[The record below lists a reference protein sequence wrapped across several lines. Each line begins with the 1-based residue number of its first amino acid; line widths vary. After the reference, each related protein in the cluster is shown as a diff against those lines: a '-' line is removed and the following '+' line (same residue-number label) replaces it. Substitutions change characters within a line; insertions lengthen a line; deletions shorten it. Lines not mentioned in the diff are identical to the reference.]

1 MKHKNVTPV
10 QLALQTITSLGV
22 GLRLTFK
29 HFFSATKRRQPV
41 GVMDDA
47 YFKQPEGIVTTEYP
61 HEAIPLP
68 DNGRYQLHNEISDC
82 IVCDL
87 CAKICPVNCIEIDP
101 IKSPVEIGKTSDG
114 STKRIYAATFDIDMA
129 KCMYCGLCT
138 TVCPTECLT
147 MTKTFDFSVYDVK
160 QLVFPFA
167 ELTTEEAEVKRK
179 EVAVLMEEEKAKKA
193 AAAAAKAAT
202 TSTDTE
208 ATPKPATPKPSMG
221 KPAIGKPVIKPAA
234 PKEEPSTTTDN
245 SSTTTEVTPTVES
258 TAPKMP
264 PKLKPVIPKKPIETS
279 TGDSENESSKNIEE
293 NYQKAQDIQPID
305 SAESKPTPKVMPKLK
320 PVIPKKPATEQS
332 SASNEVAPATPTPES
347 NVTDATNTTSE
358 EVPKPKVMPKL
369 KPVIPKLKKPD
380 TDEGGTQ
387 DA

>member
-1 MKHKNVTPV
+1 MKNKNVTPI
-10 QLALQTITSLGV
+10 QLALQTISSLGT
-22 GLRLTFK
+22 GLRLTFR
-29 HFFSATKRRQPV
+29 HLFSATKRRQPV
-41 GVMDDA
+41 GVMEDT
-47 YFKQPEGIVTTEYP
+47 YFKQPAEGIVTTEYP
-61 HEAIPLP
+61 HEAIPIP

-114 STKRIYAATFDIDMA
+114 STKRIYAATFNIDMA

-147 MTKTFDFSVYDVK
+147 MTKTFDFSVTDVK

-167 ELTTEEAEVKRK
+167 ELTPEEADVKRK

-202 TSTDTE
+202 ATDAE
-208 ATPKPATPKPSMG
+208 AKPATPKPSMG
-221 KPAIGKPVIKPAA
+221 KPAIGKPVIKPAT
-234 PKEEPSTTTDN
+234 PKEEATTENTSTTQEA
-245 SSTTTEVTPTVES
+245 SPAVES
-258 TAPKMP
+258 TAPKTP
-264 PKLKPVIPKKPIETS
+264 PKLKPVIPKKVVDAPTDSDKESTTKAETS
-279 TGDSENESSKNIEE
+279 QEIKSIDSEES
-293 NYQKAQDIQPID
+293 Q
-305 SAESKPTPKVMPKLK
+305 PTPKVMPKLK
-320 PVIPKKPATEQS
+320 PVIPKKPTTES
-332 SASNEVAPATPTPES
+332 TVAPSEATSVPPVADAKVSES
-347 NVTDATNTTSE
+347 TSTASE

-380 TDEGGTQ
+380 TEEGG
-387 DA
+387 AKGA

>member
-22 GLRLTFK
+22 GLRLTFR
-29 HFFSATKRRQPV
+29 HLFAATKRRQPV
-41 GVMDDA
+41 GVMEDT
-47 YFKQPEGIVTTEYP
+47 YFKQPTEGIVTTEYP
-61 HEAIPLP
+61 HEAIPIP

-147 MTKTFDFSVYDVK
+147 MTKTFDFSVTDVK

-167 ELTTEEAEVKRK
+167 ELTPEEADVKRK
-179 EVAVLMEEEKAKKA
+179 EVAALMEEDKAKKA
-193 AAAAAKAAT
+193 AAAAAKAT
-202 TSTDTE
+202 TADPEAAST
-208 ATPKPATPKPSMG
+208 PATPKPSMG
-221 KPAIGKPVIKPAA
+221 KPAIGKPLIKPAA
-234 PKEEPSTTTDN
+234 PKENQDVNP
-245 SSTTTEVTPTVES
+245 
-258 TAPKMP
+258 
-264 PKLKPVIPKKPIETS
+264 ETS
-279 TGDSENESSKNIEE
+279 AANTEEISSALHKSIDENDSKTQN
-293 NYQKAQDIQPID
+293 IQPGN
-305 SAESKPTPKVMPKLK
+305 SEESKPTPKVMPKLK
-320 PVIPKKPATEQS
+320 PVIPKKPTSES
-332 SASNEVAPATPTPES
+332 SATDVTPSAES
-347 NVTDATNTTSE
+347 NVTDSSSAPSD

-369 KPVIPKLKKPD
+369 KPVIPKLKKAD
-380 TDEGGTQ
+380 TEEGGNQ